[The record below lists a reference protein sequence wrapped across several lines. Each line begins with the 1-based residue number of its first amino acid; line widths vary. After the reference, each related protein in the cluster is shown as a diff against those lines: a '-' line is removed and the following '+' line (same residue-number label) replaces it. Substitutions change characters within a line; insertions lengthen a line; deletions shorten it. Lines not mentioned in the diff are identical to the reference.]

1 MICIRFFMLYGP
13 LFTKLMKITIFEM
26 VVNTSEL
33 AKEFVSLELLIF
45 QKNQLDAKIQMP
57 FGMVEET

>member
-1 MICIRFFMLYGP
+1 MLYGP